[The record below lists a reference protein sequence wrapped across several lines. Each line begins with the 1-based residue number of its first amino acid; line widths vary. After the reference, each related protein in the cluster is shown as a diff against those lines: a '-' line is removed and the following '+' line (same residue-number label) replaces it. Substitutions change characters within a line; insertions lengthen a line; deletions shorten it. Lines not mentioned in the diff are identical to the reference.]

1 MKYRKRV
8 YFLFINERVFM
19 EKRLMMVLASL
30 FLCIGGLFAQTR
42 VTGTVISQ
50 DDGEPVIGATIRVS
64 GTNEGT
70 VTDSNGSFTITCP
83 EGKKVLVISYVGMEP
98 VEVVAKSNM
107 RIVLRSGDTNLD

>member
-1 MKYRKRV
+1 
-8 YFLFINERVFM
+8 
-19 EKRLMMVLASL
+19 MMVLASL

-64 GTNEGT
+64 GTNVGT

-83 EGKKVLVISYVGMEP
+83 EGRNRWKWWPSRTCASSCAAAIP
-98 VEVVAKSNM
+98 TWT
-107 RIVLRSGDTNLD
+107 RSW